1 MPLATFDIPEGKWA
15 PDSVALKA
23 KPFNTDE
30 YANVLVKLCEPKL
43 NKKMR
48 IQARAFAK
56 NYTWE
61 NVAKN
66 FEIFIYDILKKQR

>member
-1 MPLATFDIPEGKWA
+1 MQMF
-15 PDSVALKA
+15 
-23 KPFNTDE
+23 
-30 YANVLVKLCEPKL
+30 LVKLCEPKL

-66 FEIFIYDILKKQR
+66 FEIFIYDILKNRGK